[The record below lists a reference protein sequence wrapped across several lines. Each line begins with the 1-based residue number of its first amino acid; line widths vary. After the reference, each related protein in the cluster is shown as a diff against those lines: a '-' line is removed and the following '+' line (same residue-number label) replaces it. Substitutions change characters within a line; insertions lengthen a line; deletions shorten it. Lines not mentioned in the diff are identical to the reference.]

1 MTLRIFLLTSSALLF
16 VALPTMARAA
26 CLTDQ
31 EIEAR
36 IGDQVRSGAF
46 TLNTASLTDR
56 PLCSGL
62 TLAQRIQQMHDAAFP
77 QEQAQRDQLAAQAR
91 DRELLAQQAAA
102 RERASVAAA
111 SAVPGRIEP
120 VPGSRA
126 SADTA
131 PHAQPAMR
139 PLVVTTAALGI
150 SLDTLLDRVVHAD
163 SSSWMSN
170 RYVVGSMHNARYITT
185 NKAHTSY
192 LAYGEYSFQGFGGGS
207 GWVKVR
213 VTGGNLDCLE
223 FWDQAGTC
231 RPLYRSLS
239 QQMLVAGVV
248 GMMSDGGGGFSS
260 SRNRIDDPL
269 DDQRRNQNAP
279 PPPPPPPPVT
289 PIGGDRGLYGSDH
302 SCC

>member
-1 MTLRIFLLTSSALLF
+1 MFLPASLAALL
-16 VALPTMARAA
+16 VGLPTMASAA

-36 IGDQVRSGAF
+36 IGDQVRAGAF
-46 TLNTASLTDR
+46 ALNTGSLTDR

-77 QEQAQRDQLAAQAR
+77 QEQARRDQLAAQAR
-91 DRELLAQQAAA
+91 DRDLLAQQAAA
-102 RERASVAAA
+102 RERAAVATA
-111 SAVPGRIEP
+111 SAVVP
-120 VPGSRA
+120 VTIQPAPGSR
-126 SADTA
+126 SSVEIR
-131 PHAQPAMR
+131 PRAQPAMR

-163 SSSWMSN
+163 SASWMSN
-170 RYVVGSMHNARYITT
+170 RYLVGSMHNARYVTT

-192 LAYGEYSFQGFGGGS
+192 VAYGEYSFHGFGGGN
-207 GWVKVR
+207 GWVKVK

-231 RPLYRSLS
+231 RPLYHSLS
-239 QQMLVAGVV
+239 QQALVAGVV
-248 GMMSDGGGGFSS
+248 GAMSGGGSS
-260 SRNRIDDPL
+260 TSSPRRDDDPMI
-269 DDQRRNQNAP
+269 DQRRNQDSP
-279 PPPPPPPPVT
+279 TPPPPPPPVT

>member
-1 MTLRIFLLTSSALLF
+1 MTLRIFLLTSSTALF
-16 VALPTMARAA
+16 VGFPTMARAA

-36 IGDQVRSGAF
+36 IGDQVRSGTFA
-46 TLNTASLTDR
+46 LNTASLTGR

-91 DRELLAQQAAA
+91 DRDVLAQQAAA
-102 RERASVAAA
+102 RERAAAA
-111 SAVPGRIEP
+111 AQSVVPAMARPAGGR
-120 VPGSRA
+120 GS
-126 SADTA
+126 DTA
-131 PHAQPAMR
+131 PRAQPAMR

-170 RYVVGSMHNARYITT
+170 RYIAGSMHNARYIST

-239 QQMLVAGVV
+239 QQMLVAGAV
-248 GMMSDGGGGFSS
+248 GMMSDGGGASSS

-269 DDQRRNQNAP
+269 DDQRRNQNSP